1 MLPVSLCC
9 ETTVPYATKT
19 VLYDAG
25 EVQAKLEYGARR
37 SVEQQIQ
44 EGNLTSMQADLS
56 TEQDAAVL
64 HATIWCYEQIG
75 ERVEDGRTEA
85 DLPQD
90 EQTENDEQQ

>member
-1 MLPVSLCC
+1 MH
-9 ETTVPYATKT
+9 
-19 VLYDAG
+19 DAE

-37 SVEQQIQ
+37 SVERQIQ

-64 HATIWCYEQIG
+64 YATIWCYEQIG
-75 ERVEDGRTEA
+75 QRVEDGRTEA